1 MGTAGRSA
9 HVTRRATLVA
19 VRKRAPRSLAAPS
32 FLELTPSRQ
41 RQKLTIMQQPSNSL
55 TTRRDFTKPPTR
67 IAAASSL
74 AGVALPHVHAA
85 SSDLIQLALIGC
97 GNRGTGAAVNALS
110 TGGPVKL
117 VAMADVFSDRLN
129 RSFDSLKKEHGDKVA
144 VPPDHK
150 FIGFHGYQKAMDC
163 LKPRDVA
170 IFTTP
175 LAFPL

>member
-55 TTRRDFTKPPTR
+55 TTRRDFINPTSR
-67 IAAASSL
+67 IAAASAL
-74 AGVALPHVHAA
+74 AGVALPQVHAA
-85 SSDLIQLALIGC
+85 SSELIQLALIGC

-110 TGGPVKL
+110 TSGPVKL
-117 VAMADVFSDRLN
+117 VAMADVFADRLN
-129 RSFDSLKKEHGDKVA
+129 RSFDSLKRELGDKVA
-144 VPPDHK
+144 GPQEHK
-150 FIGFHGYQKAMDC
+150 INCLGASQKATDRRQ
-163 LKPRDVA
+163 PGHVA
-170 IFTTP
+170 LVVTP
-175 LAFPL
+175 LVLSR